1 MLHVSKIVVSL
12 PHQTT
17 PKTKQM
23 KNSTI
28 VLQAKTPSFTYQIV
42 RHPLGVFA
50 SNGKDHEWE
59 LQIDYGKGFEF
70 KASYN
75 FPETKRKAIQRGV
88 RYADELWITGAIRIP
103 SELGYPM

>member
-1 MLHVSKIVVSL
+1 
-12 PHQTT
+12 
-17 PKTKQM
+17 M

-28 VLQAKTPSFTYQIV
+28 VLQAQTPSFTYQIV
-42 RHPLGVFA
+42 RHPLGVLA

-59 LQIDYGKGFEF
+59 LQVNHGKGFEF

-75 FPETKRKAIQRGV
+75 FPETPRKSIQRGV

>member
-1 MLHVSKIVVSL
+1 
-12 PHQTT
+12 
-17 PKTKQM
+17 M